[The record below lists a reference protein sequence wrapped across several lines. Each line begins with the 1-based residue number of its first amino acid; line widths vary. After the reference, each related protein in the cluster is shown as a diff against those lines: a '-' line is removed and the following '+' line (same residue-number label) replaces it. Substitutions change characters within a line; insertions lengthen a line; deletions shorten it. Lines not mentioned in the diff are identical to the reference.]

1 MTRQAPDGARIL
13 TALAGLALTAV
24 ALAGCTST
32 FLLDGGTGVG
42 PTAEVTGTP
51 SAAPTTTAEPD
62 PRPDYDCDNLLIN
75 RPGNYVIG
83 DCGTVTVEGAGIDL
97 AFASIA
103 TLVVR
108 GDGADLVGEDL
119 GDVAI
124 EGQRN
129 SIDAL
134 SIGALQIRGEGN
146 TVIVESTIDTVVV
159 NGNENVVS
167 AADGVGTSVD
177 NGLLNEID

>member
-13 TALAGLALTAV
+13 PALAGLAATALL
-24 ALAGCTST
+24 LAGCTST
-32 FLLDGGTGVG
+32 FLVDGGSGAGPAPTTIDT
-42 PTAEVTGTP
+42 PTAE
-51 SAAPTTTAEPD
+51 PTETVAPD

-83 DCGTVTVEGAGIDL
+83 DCGTVTIEGAGIDL
-97 AFASIA
+97 GFASIA
-103 TLVVR
+103 SLVVR
-108 GDGADLVGEDL
+108 GDGADLVGDDI
-119 GDVAI
+119 GVAEI
-124 EGQRN
+124 QGQRN

-134 SIGALQIRGEGN
+134 SIGKLTIRGEGN
-146 TVIVESTIDTVVV
+146 TVVADATIDSVVV

-167 AADGVGTSVD
+167 AADGVGNSVD